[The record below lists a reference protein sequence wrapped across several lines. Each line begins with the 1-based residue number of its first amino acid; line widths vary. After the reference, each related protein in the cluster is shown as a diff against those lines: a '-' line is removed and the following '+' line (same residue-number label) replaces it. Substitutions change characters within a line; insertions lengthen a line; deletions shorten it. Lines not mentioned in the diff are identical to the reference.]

1 MKIRQ
6 KDLYE
11 RVARACEAVR
21 KVTDFVPK
29 VALTLGSGLGD
40 YADQIEV
47 KSEIDYA
54 DIPDFPV
61 STVAG
66 HAGRFVFGT
75 VGNVPLVAMKG
86 RVHFYEG
93 YDIRE
98 VVMPVRLLRMLGAE
112 ILFLTNAAGGINP
125 DYHAGDLMMIKD
137 HIALF
142 VRNPLIGP
150 NEDRFG
156 TRFPDMSHAYDP
168 ALSDIVRKVADKNKI
183 PLREGVYCQLT
194 GPSYETP
201 AEIRMLHALGAD
213 AVGMSTVVENICA
226 NHVGLKVIGVSC
238 ISNMAAGISKVP
250 LTHEEVKETADRT
263 QPVFTRLVTETI
275 KAIG

>member
-1 MKIRQ
+1 MKNGQ
-6 KDLYE
+6 KDMYE
-11 RVARACEAVR
+11 RVARACESVR
-21 KVTDFVPK
+21 KVTDFMPK

-66 HAGRFVFGT
+66 HAGRFVFGM
-75 VGNVPLVAMKG
+75 VGKVPVVAMKG

-98 VVMPVRLLRMLGAE
+98 VVMPVNLLRMLGAE

-125 DYHAGDLMMIKD
+125 DFHAGDLMLIRD

-183 PLREGVYCQLT
+183 PLREGIYCQMT

-201 AEIRMLHALGAD
+201 AEIRMLRTLGAD
-213 AVGMSTVVENICA
+213 AVGMSTAVENICA

-238 ISNMAAGISKVP
+238 ISNLAAGISKVP
-250 LTHEEVKETADRT
+250 LTHAEVQDTADKT

>member
-1 MKIRQ
+1 MKAKQ
-6 KDLYE
+6 KDQYE
-11 RVARACEAVR
+11 RVAKACEAVR

-66 HAGRFVFGT
+66 HAGRFVFGM
-75 VGNVPLVAMKG
+75 VGKVPVVAMKG

-98 VVMPVRLLRMLGAE
+98 VVMPVNLLRMLGAE

-125 DYHAGDLMMIKD
+125 DFHAGDLMLIRD
-137 HIALF
+137 HISLF

-168 ALSDIVRKVADKNKI
+168 ELSDTLRKVADKNGI
-183 PLREGVYCQLT
+183 PLREGIYCQLT

-201 AEIRMLHALGAD
+201 AEIRMLH
-213 AVGMSTVVENICA
+213 
-226 NHVGLKVIGVSC
+226 
-238 ISNMAAGISKVP
+238 
-250 LTHEEVKETADRT
+250 
-263 QPVFTRLVTETI
+263 
-275 KAIG
+275 

>member
-1 MKIRQ
+1 MKAKQ
-6 KDLYE
+6 KDRYD
-11 RVARACEAVR
+11 RVAKACEAVR
-21 KVTDFVPK
+21 RVTDFMPK

-66 HAGRFVFGT
+66 HAGRFVFGM
-75 VGNVPLVAMKG
+75 VGKVPVVAMKG

-98 VVMPVRLLRMLGAE
+98 VVMPVNLLRMLGAE

-125 DYHAGDLMMIKD
+125 DFHAGDLMLIRD
-137 HIALF
+137 HISLF
-142 VRNPLIGP
+142 VHNPLIGP

-168 ALSDIVRKVADKNKI
+168 ELSGIVRKVADQNKI

-201 AEIRMLHALGAD
+201 AEIRMLRTLGAD
-213 AVGMSTVVENICA
+213 AVGMSTAVENICA
-226 NHVGLKVIGVSC
+226 NHAGMKVIGVSC

-250 LTHEEVKETADRT
+250 LTHAEVQETADKT